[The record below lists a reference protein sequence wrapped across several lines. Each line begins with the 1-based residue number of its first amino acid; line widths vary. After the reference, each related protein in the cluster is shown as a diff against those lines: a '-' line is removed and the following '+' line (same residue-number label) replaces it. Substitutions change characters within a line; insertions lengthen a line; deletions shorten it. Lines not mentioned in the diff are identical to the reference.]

1 MIKKNGEEIFFE
13 GTFTKF
19 LSTEERVP
27 RYDYNQ
33 LTYKLTLSNK
43 DVFLPEAVYSHK
55 NNYGFLKD
63 IDDKNSITDVAFYA
77 MPEDRKV
84 DGMIPIYQ
92 SKKRQLSLKGK
103 QPLFYGFPIN
113 MDTNRK
119 FLGTWEVQIIFA
131 PFENSFNVE
140 LKKENGKLI
149 ALTNKEKFKI
159 TNPRIENE
167 KLYLTLIHPE
177 GTYELQATAVNG
189 ILYGNWTRN
198 DHNGTWAAN
207 EISKKWWGQYTN
219 SVTDL
224 FEFKSKDN
232 KNFYYSTNSIPKSGY
247 LKSDFPICKVW
258 KNPSNQFLADFE
270 IENVNIH

>member
-43 DVFLPEAVYSHK
+43 DVFLPEAIYSHK
-55 NNYGFLKD
+55 NHYRFLKD

-159 TNPRIENE
+159 TNPRIEND
-167 KLYLTLIHPE
+167 KLYLTLNHPE

-189 ILYGNWTRN
+189 VLYGNWTRN
-198 DHNGTWAAN
+198 DHSGSWAAN
-207 EISKKWWGQYTN
+207 ELSKKWWGQYTD

-232 KNFYYSTNSIPKSGY
+232 KNFYYNTNPVSKEGFI
-247 LKSDFPICKVW
+247 KSDLPICKVW
-258 KNPSNQFLADFE
+258 KNPSSQFLADFE